1 MTLGKTRKRLTRG
14 AMLAVLS
21 GCVLLSTLSAAVAA
35 ENAETSPAPPGTLN
49 FVGKNLLMKAKG
61 TFHEWRVVESS
72 VDMDAIEDAFVVV
85 EVSLASVDTGIE
97 RRDEHLRT
105 PDFFEIETYPVAIVR
120 IHSPR
125 PIADEVDELA
135 RFTVQ
140 FDVDLHGVTKTL
152 EGEIVLTGRDPL
164 VFEGDL
170 TIDRTEFGVGPKPN
184 RWNPTSPRA
193 EIPVHFNVEL

>member
-1 MTLGKTRKRLTRG
+1 MMLGKTRNRLTRG
-14 AMLAVLS
+14 AILAVVL
-21 GCVLLSTLSAAVAA
+21 GCVLLSALSATVAA
-35 ENAETSPAPPGTLN
+35 ENSETSPAPPGTLN

-61 TFHEWRVVESS
+61 TFHDWRVVESS

-125 PIADEVDELA
+125 PSADEVDELP

-152 EGEIVLTGRDPL
+152 EGEILLIDRDPL
-164 VFEGDL
+164 VFEGNV

-193 EIPVHFNVEL
+193 EIPVHFKVEL

>member
-1 MTLGKTRKRLTRG
+1 MMLGKTRNRLTRG
-14 AMLAVLS
+14 AILAVLS
-21 GCVLLSTLSAAVAA
+21 GCVLLSALSATVAA
-35 ENAETSPAPPGTLN
+35 ESAETSPAPPGTLN

-61 TFHEWRVVESS
+61 TFHDWRVVESS

-125 PIADEVDELA
+125 PIDDEVDELP

-152 EGEIVLTGRDPL
+152 EGEILLIDRDPL
-164 VFEGDL
+164 VFEGDV